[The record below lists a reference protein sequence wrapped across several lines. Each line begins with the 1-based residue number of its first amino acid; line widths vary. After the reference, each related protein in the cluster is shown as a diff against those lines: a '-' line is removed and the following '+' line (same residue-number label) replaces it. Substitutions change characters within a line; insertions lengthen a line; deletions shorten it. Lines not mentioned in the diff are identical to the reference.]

1 MAEMD
6 EQERKIVNEF
16 CHLLEK
22 SKQLFNG
29 LRDLPQYG
37 HKQWQAYFG
46 RTFDIYTKLWK
57 FQQQHRQIL
66 DSKYGLKR
74 WQIGEIA
81 SKIGQ
86 LYYHYYLRTSE
97 TNYLNEAFSFYAA
110 IRGRAYYSRTSKDD
124 RSVQMSDLMVKK
136 LRYYARFIVVCFLLK
151 RMKLVRDLVRVSIIH
166 IYVVSLK

>member
-1 MAEMD
+1 ML
-6 EQERKIVNEF
+6 I
-16 CHLLEK
+16 L
-22 SKQLFNG
+22 G

-37 HKQWQAYFG
+37 HRAWQPYFG
-46 RTFDIYTKLWK
+46 KTFDVYTKLVSLTIYLQSNFLLILNSSFQWK

-97 TNYLNEAFSFYAA
+97 TNYLNEAFSFYSA
-110 IRGRAYYSRTSKDD
+110 IRARGYYSKAGKEESP
-124 RSVQMSDLMVKK
+124 DLMVS
-136 LRYYARFIVVCFLLK
+136 LR
-151 RMKLVRDLVRVSIIH
+151 
-166 IYVVSLK
+166 